1 MMKIEQ
7 KKLASFCETLAA
19 LVPECRLTIN
29 QDGWNTGATDTAN
42 VAMVMANLPKASFE
56 EFQCTEKTEIGVDVQ
71 KWTGMLRIMSDPKS
85 TIEIT
90 VDGSR
95 INISDGRYAY
105 TLAMLDVN
113 TVRKRPTPPNLS
125 LPAST
130 VTGAKEF
137 NEALKAMAVIADKV
151 RLTADKD
158 GITLDAEGDSDHLS
172 KPLAMLDGS
181 KAPDQKISSL
191 FSLDY
196 LRDIGKAMKDAG
208 NITILMGQDHPVRFD
223 FELGG
228 METAFLVAPRIE
240 EGGAA

>member
-42 VAMVMANLPKASFE
+42 VAMVMANLPKASFT
-56 EFQCTEKTEIGVDVQ
+56 EFQCTEKTEIGIDVQ
-71 KWTGMLRIMSDPKS
+71 KWTAMLKIMSDPKS

-95 INISDGRYAY
+95 INVSDGRYTY

-125 LPAST
+125 LPASI

-158 GITLDAEGDSDHLS
+158 GITLHADGDSDHLD

-196 LRDIGKAMKDAG
+196 LRDIGKAVKAADSL
-208 NITILMGQDHPVRFD
+208 TLLMGHDHPIRFD
-223 FELGG
+223 FELEGI
-228 METAFLVAPRIE
+228 ECSYLVAPRIDAE
-240 EGGAA
+240 

>member
-42 VAMVMANLPKASFE
+42 VAMVMANLPKASFT
-56 EFQCTEKTEIGVDVQ
+56 EFQCAEKTEIGVDVQ

-85 TIEIT
+85 TIEIA

-95 INISDGRYAY
+95 INISDGKYAY

-125 LPAST
+125 LPASI

-137 NEALKAMAVIADKV
+137 NEALKAMAVVADKV
-151 RLTADKD
+151 RLTADKN
-158 GITLDAEGDSDHLS
+158 GITLDAEGDSDHLD

-208 NITILMGQDHPVRFD
+208 NVTILMGKDHPIRFD
-223 FELGG
+223 FEVEGA
-228 METAFLVAPRIE
+228 EAAFLVAPRIE
-240 EGGAA
+240 QEDKA